1 MEQGSFSV
9 HDWQHLSQLFSDH
22 KGIRTWISRLKTYR
36 GADFCSLS
44 ELAHSQSCLKRD
56 QGAFSG
62 DRGLGDT

>member
-9 HDWQHLSQLFSDH
+9 HDWQHLSQLFSDL

-56 QGAFSG
+56 
-62 DRGLGDT
+62 